1 MTLSSFLHLCRSDE
15 LSDCF
20 QFSFTYMLS
29 VMLITCIIL
38 VVNLVLASFLTPNF
52 LAFAVLYM
60 SVNKL
65 RHSSCRTM
73 ALAHP
78 RTSSHSYSSFE
89 LEAADAGWTTLEG
102 DLFIL
107 SATAL
112 KPGHVAVT
120 CPKRR
125 KNKQK
130 LTRRK
135 KARLP
140 T

>member
-102 DLFIL
+102 DLFT